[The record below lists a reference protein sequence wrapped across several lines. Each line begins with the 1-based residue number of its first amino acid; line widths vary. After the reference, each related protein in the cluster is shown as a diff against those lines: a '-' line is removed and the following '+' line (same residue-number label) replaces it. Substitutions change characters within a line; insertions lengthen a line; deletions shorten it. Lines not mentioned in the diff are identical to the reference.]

1 MKLES
6 FGFNLTEPG
15 IVSIDLAFSQGTYQK
30 VKNFIQKIEK
40 NIRVMDITEL
50 NFQNVGNNL
59 SLKIKTY
66 YLE

>member
-1 MKLES
+1 
-6 FGFNLTEPG
+6 
-15 IVSIDLAFSQGTYQK
+15 
-30 VKNFIQKIEK
+30 
-40 NIRVMDITEL
+40 VMDITEL